1 MVFIL
6 EQVFGVRLARGGLG
20 GMLVFAAIFGFGGAL
35 ISLALSKW
43 TAKRMMGVRVID
55 GAAIGRWSDGC
66 SARFNAWRVRRD
78 IGMPEVG
85 IFDAE
90 EMNAFATGARRNAA
104 LVAVSTGL
112 LRSMSRPQ
120 IEAVLGHEISH
131 VANGDM
137 VTLALLQGVLNTF
150 VIFLAR
156 IIGGIVDRALFKN
169 DREESGIGF
178 FLTTLVAQIV
188 LGIFASMIVSWYS
201 RRREFRADRGGAD
214 LAGTGSMIGALQVLK
229 QSHGEPMPPQM
240 QAFGINTG
248 RADGFMRLFMSHP
261 PLDER
266 IAALQSQEVQMTPE
280 NEIMVEP
287 PAALRVGRE
296 LSRWFGNSDLAAR
309 TNEAALLAKLRPP
322 CRLGAGR
329 ALPADAC
336 CLSRRHLGGLQLDAR
351 SW

>member
-1 MVFIL
+1 MKRIFLFIVTNLAVLALLGLVVFII
-6 EQVFGVRLARGGLG
+6 EGVFGVRLGQGGAGGL
-20 GMLVFAAIFGFGGAL
+20 LVFAAIFGFGGAF

-43 TAKRMMGVRVID
+43 TAKRMLGVRVID
-55 GAAIGRWSDGC
+55 QPQSDSEGWLLGTVTRLAAQAGV
-66 SARFNAWRVRRD
+66 AT
-78 IGMPEVG
+78 PEVG

-112 LRSMSRPQ
+112 LRGMPRPQ
-120 IEAVLGHEISH
+120 VEAVLGHEISH

-156 IIGGIVDRALFKN
+156 IIGSFIDRVLFKN

-178 FLTTLVAQIV
+178 FLTTMVAQIV
-188 LGIFASMIVSWYS
+188 LGIVSSMIVSWYS
-201 RRREFRADRGGAD
+201 RRREFRADRGGAN
-214 LAGTGSMIGALQVLK
+214 LAGTGSMIAALQTLK

-248 RADGFMRLFMSHP
+248 ATHGFMRLFMSHP

-266 IAALQSQEVQMTPE
+266 IAALQS
-280 NEIMVEP
+280 
-287 PAALRVGRE
+287 PA
-296 LSRWFGNSDLAAR
+296 
-309 TNEAALLAKLRPP
+309 
-322 CRLGAGR
+322 
-329 ALPADAC
+329 
-336 CLSRRHLGGLQLDAR
+336 
-351 SW
+351 

>member
-1 MVFIL
+1 MKRIFLFVVTNLAVLALLSVVVFIL

-20 GMLVFAAIFGFGGAL
+20 GMLVFAAVFGFGGAL

-55 GAAIGRWSDGC
+55 TPQTDTERWLLATVQRLAAQ
-66 SARFNAWRVRRD
+66 AQV
-78 IGMPEVG
+78 GMPEVG
-85 IFDAE
+85 IFEAE

-104 LVAVSTGL
+104 LVAVSSGL
-112 LRSMSRPQ
+112 LRSMSRAQ

-156 IIGGIVDRALFKN
+156 IIGNIVDRALFKN
-169 DREESGIGF
+169 DRAESGIGF
-178 FLTTLVAQIV
+178 FLTTMVAQVV

-214 LAGTGSMIGALQVLK
+214 LAGTGSMIGALQALK

-248 RADGFMRLFMSHP
+248 SANGFMRLFMSHP

-266 IAALQSQEVQMTPE
+266 IAALQS
-280 NEIMVEP
+280 
-287 PAALRVGRE
+287 
-296 LSRWFGNSDLAAR
+296 
-309 TNEAALLAKLRPP
+309 
-322 CRLGAGR
+322 
-329 ALPADAC
+329 
-336 CLSRRHLGGLQLDAR
+336 
-351 SW
+351 